1 MAEIKKAEIKVA
13 GMACAGCSGAVEK
26 ALSRLEGVTSAKV
39 ELAKKTAYVDY
50 EQRKAWF
57 AGSEKKPWKAQGT
70 EQVSLYFFAHWP
82 GMVQRR
88 LFGSLQ
94 SHRPS

>member
-39 ELAKKTAYVDY
+39 DLAKKTAYVDY
-50 EQRKAWF
+50 DSAKLGLQDLKKAVED
-57 AGSEKKPWKAQGT
+57 AGYSAG
-70 EQVSLYFFAHWP
+70 
-82 GMVQRR
+82 
-88 LFGSLQ
+88 
-94 SHRPS
+94 